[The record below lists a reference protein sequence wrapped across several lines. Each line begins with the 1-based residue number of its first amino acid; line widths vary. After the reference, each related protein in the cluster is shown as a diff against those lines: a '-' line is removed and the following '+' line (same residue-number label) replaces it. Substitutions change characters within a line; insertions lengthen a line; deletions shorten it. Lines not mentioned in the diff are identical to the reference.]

1 MKQPHQ
7 IAKEIIEKYKA
18 DLIGDDYETPKHYLQ
33 DLITVAI
40 TEERAR
46 AGKLREALEKLITAL
61 DKQLPREDGSRNFCA
76 LVLMARSN
84 ARQALAD
91 YERGE

>member
-1 MKQPHQ
+1 MKQSHQ

-18 DLIGDDYETPKHYLQ
+18 DLLSEDYGTNNYLK
-33 DLITVAI
+33 DLIVVAI

-46 AGKLREALEKLITAL
+46 AGKLREALEFYAN
-61 DKQLPREDGSRNFCA
+61 EEFGGS
-76 LVLMARSN
+76 LG
-84 ARQALAD
+84 RQALAE

>member
-18 DLIGDDYETPKHYLQ
+18 DLIGNDYETPKKYLQ

-40 TEERAR
+40 TEERVR
-46 AGKLREALEKLITAL
+46 AGKLREALKFYASKTTEILLGNPNVGDRAK
-61 DKQLPREDGSRNFCA
+61 E
-76 LVLMARSN
+76 
-84 ARQALAD
+84 ALAE